1 MYLNDR
7 IYLLSSEINNFV
19 GIPADQQTY
28 KFGKIRKDLSLKKN
42 DLSLKNTAKKI
53 YMMNMMSPNYLPII
67 NLNDSFYY
75 IKEVIELYQSLSF
88 EINEYFGKQILVT
101 LLSSFICITVQLY
114 YVIQHIGSG
123 FSAPGAEILV
133 LGSCCLLILHIL
145 EYWVILTSGDMA
157 KKQVVK
163 TEFYFSITCYIVSF
177 FFSGRMLFTLLKI
190 GKLRR
195 ILICY
200 VKNSRTWLKL

>member
-7 IYLLSSEINNFV
+7 IHLLSSEINTFID
-19 GIPADQQTY
+19 IPADHQTY
-28 KFGKIRKDLSLKKN
+28 SFGKIPKDWSLKKMDLSMKKN

-53 YMMNMMSPNYLPII
+53 YMMNMMSQNYLPVI

-75 IKEVIELYQSLSF
+75 IKEAIELYQKLSF
-88 EINEYFGKQILVT
+88 KINEYFGKQILVT

-145 EYWVILTSGDMA
+145 EYWIILTSGDMS
-157 KKQVVK
+157 KKQVV
-163 TEFYFSITCYIVSF
+163 
-177 FFSGRMLFTLLKI
+177 L
-190 GKLRR
+190 
-195 ILICY
+195 
-200 VKNSRTWLKL
+200 N